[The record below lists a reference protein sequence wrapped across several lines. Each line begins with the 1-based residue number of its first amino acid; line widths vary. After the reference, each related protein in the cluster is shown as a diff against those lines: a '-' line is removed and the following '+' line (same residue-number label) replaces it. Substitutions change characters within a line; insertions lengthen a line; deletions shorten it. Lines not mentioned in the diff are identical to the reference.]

1 MLTSSFM
8 VSFLQDIRPLLPAH
22 DRRSLESAG
31 DVHSM
36 QARPE
41 THSIQTMSSAPPEQM
56 EAL

>member
-1 MLTSSFM
+1 M